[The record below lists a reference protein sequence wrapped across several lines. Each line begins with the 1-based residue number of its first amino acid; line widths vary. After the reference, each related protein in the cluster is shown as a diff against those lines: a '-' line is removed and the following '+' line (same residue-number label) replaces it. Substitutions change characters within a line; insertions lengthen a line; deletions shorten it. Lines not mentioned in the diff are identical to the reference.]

1 MKHSRRTGD
10 VMLRCYECA
19 LQDKVEE
26 AVAICIMCGK
36 GMCMEHAM
44 RVDLPIWTGGYPAPV
59 KILQKG
65 LPRFICRE
73 CADVLMPGA
82 CE

>member
-1 MKHSRRTGD
+1 MIA
-10 VMLRCYECA
+10 MLKCYECA
-19 LQDKVEE
+19 TNDVTEE

-36 GMCMEHAM
+36 GMCMEHGK
-44 RVDLPIWTGGYPAPV
+44 RVDLPIWQGGYPAPV
-59 KILQKG
+59 KVLKKG
-65 LPRFICRE
+65 LPRFICQE

>member
-1 MKHSRRTGD
+1 MIA
-10 VMLRCYECA
+10 MLKCYECA
-19 LQDKVEE
+19 INDVTEE
-26 AVAICIMCGK
+26 AVAMCIMCGK
-36 GMCMEHAM
+36 GLCMEHAK
-44 RVDLPIWTGGYPAPV
+44 RVDLPIWQGGYPTPV
-59 KILQKG
+59 KVLKKG